1 MKPRICMARK
11 QHPSPL
17 RKQSKTSAKWTSKN
31 EEKAAWHKTSWM
43 RPRSRELLQNIQT
56 CKKGG
61 RKRQEQGE
69 RQIKKKKKAL
79 EAVRKNT
86 GERGQ
91 QLWAREQR
99 SITCNLKDAQF
110 YRVIEK
116 AKAKWIRVYN
126 EAFARS
132 YGFKALNWLKAINKN
147 AHNRMTYC
155 IWNSPPLM
163 YKGRVGN
170 DSTEGMIR
178 D

>member
-1 MKPRICMARK
+1 MT
-11 QHPSPL
+11 Q
-17 RKQSKTSAKWTSKN
+17 N
-31 EEKAAWHKTSWM
+31 WM

-61 RKRQEQGE
+61 RKRQKQGE
-69 RQIKKKKKAL
+69 RLIKKKKAL
-79 EAVRKNT
+79 EAVRKHT

-147 AHNRMTYC
+147 AHNRMTVFETAHPWC
-155 IWNSPPLM
+155 TKADWEMTPQ
-163 YKGRVGN
+163 KGWSEIGYSAKSMCQEIAGSSRIPWA
-170 DSTEGMIR
+170 SSR
-178 D
+178 